1 MPIYIWRKKTPFSC
15 RCSLKTA
22 PLCPISQYFIVFH
35 SMSVDE
41 IPSYIPIISL
51 LSSCFPFR
59 KSPHILDH
67 WTILDAQLWIP
78 WAPRP
83 CSMPATSTTPH
94 AWTKSSICCSG
105 RRWKLAEKGGC
116 LIHVSILNIYIY
128 IIFMYLYH
136 IYIYICVCVIYL
148 LYTLMLVYHC
158 ASCCFLR

>member
-1 MPIYIWRKKTPFSC
+1 MCIYVCRVMLSSWQLNFGPVLPACAKSLVFWCFLTTQGICSQFFFSGKPLLGGERKGVPADVLWLSLTLYTNHHWSMCGCQKTQGIPMPIYIWRKKTPFSC

-67 WTILDAQLWIP
+67 WTILDA
-78 WAPRP
+78 
-83 CSMPATSTTPH
+83 
-94 AWTKSSICCSG
+94 
-105 RRWKLAEKGGC
+105 
-116 LIHVSILNIYIY
+116 
-128 IIFMYLYH
+128 
-136 IYIYICVCVIYL
+136 
-148 LYTLMLVYHC
+148 
-158 ASCCFLR
+158 

>member
-59 KSPHILDH
+59 KSPHITTGRY
-67 WTILDAQLWIP
+67 WTPGSGSPGLPGHVLCQRRQRHRTLGQSRVFA
-78 WAPRP
+78 APGGGG
-83 CSMPATSTTPH
+83 SWLSA
-94 AWTKSSICCSG
+94 
-105 RRWKLAEKGGC
+105 GGC
-116 LIHVSILNIYIY
+116 LIHLSILNIYIY
-128 IIFMYLYH
+128 YIFMYLYH
-136 IYIYICVCVIYL
+136 IYIYVCVIYL
-148 LYTLMLVYHC
+148 LYTLMLVYHR